1 LETWL
6 VALGVAPRWQ
16 RFETPAVL
24 LGERLRGIYRLLAS
38 EGDRLF
44 PDGYFADCYTTS
56 RWGRPTVPA
65 RVLATVMVLQAHEGL
80 SDREACDHLEC
91 DLRWQAAAGVDAGY
105 EAFHPTVLVG
115 QRNRLRASDR
125 PRRFL
130 EDTRVVARQA
140 GVIRDRA
147 RVLDST
153 PIYDAVSTQ
162 DTVTQLRAAI
172 RKLLGASPAALAS
185 RVRAVLTR
193 DDDYLSPGKPPCDW
207 DDRAARDALVDAL
220 VRDARAALTALQ
232 DETLEPPAREAAEL
246 LALVAGQDVD
256 ADEEGVFR
264 IARRVAPDRVISTVD
279 PEARHGHKS
288 RSRRFDGYKAHISID
303 PDSELI
309 DNVVVTAANVAD
321 ADAVTDLLA
330 EDGDDNGDAGCGDG
344 DRPLI
349 FGDSAYA
356 GPELI
361 SDLNQAGYEVI
372 AKVPPAV
379 NRDGRYSKDDFVVDV
394 AARTVTCP
402 AGQTA
407 AIRSGPDGD
416 AKAEFGAA
424 CASCPQRERCTTS
437 PAGRTVS
444 IHRREAVLQRA
455 KRFQATPEWRTAYRQ
470 TRPRVERKIAH
481 FVRAVWGGRRARTRG
496 RQRVTSDAVTRA
508 AAVNWARLATLG
520 LAYTDGAWTTPAA

>member
-6 VALGVAPRWQ
+6 VALGAAPTRQ

-24 LGERLRGIYRLLAS
+24 LGERLRGIYRLLAV

-44 PDGYFADCYTTS
+44 PDDYFADCYRSS
-56 RWGRPTVPA
+56 RLGRPTVPA
-65 RVLATVMVLQAHEGL
+65 RVLATVLVLQAHEGL
-80 SDREACDHLEC
+80 SDQEACDHLEC
-91 DLRWQAAAGVDAGY
+91 DLRWQAAAGVDAGCA
-105 EAFHPTVLVG
+105 AFHPTVLVG

-130 EDTRVVARQA
+130 EDTRLVARQA
-140 GVIRDRA
+140 GVIKDRA

-172 RKLLGASPAALAS
+172 RKLLRALPATLAN

-193 DDDYLSPGKPPCDW
+193 DDDYASPGKPPCDW
-207 DDRAARDALVDAL
+207 DDRDARDALVDGL
-220 VRDARAALTALQ
+220 VRDARAALAVV
-232 DETLEPPAREAAEL
+232 EGATLEPAAREAAEL

-256 ADEEGVFR
+256 ADDDGVFR

-288 RSRRFDGYKAHISID
+288 RSRRFDGYKGHLSVD

-309 DNVVVTAANVAD
+309 DNIVVTPANVPD
-321 ADAVTDLLA
+321 ADAAIDLLA
-330 EDGDDNGDAGCGDG
+330 GDG
-344 DRPLI
+344 ATERDRPLV

-356 GPELI
+356 GPDTV
-361 SDLNQAGYEVI
+361 SDLNEAGYEVI
-372 AKVPPAV
+372 AKVPPAT
-379 NRDGRYSKDDFVVDV
+379 NRDGRYSKDDFVVDL
-394 AARTVTCP
+394 AAQTVTCP
-402 AGQTA
+402 AGQVA

-416 AKAEFGAA
+416 GNAAFGSA
-424 CASCPQRERCTTS
+424 CTSCPRRTRCTAS
-437 PAGRTVS
+437 PAGRTIS

-455 KRFQATPEWRTAYRQ
+455 KRFQATPEWQTAYRQ
-470 TRPRVERKIAH
+470 IRPRVERKIAH
-481 FVRAVWGGRRARTRG
+481 FARAVWGGRRARTRG
-496 RQRVTSDAVTRA
+496 RQRVTTDAVTRA

-520 LAYTDGAWTTPAA
+520 VTHTNGAWTTPTT